1 MTRLLR
7 CARCK
12 RVITRTEWDSFVDR
26 RIYRCCDRM
35 DLKPWTEPGSD
46 ETPVSVWSGSFTVFG
61 VEVKCHVLSDG
72 RRVVERDSMLDL
84 MNAMSATPTS
94 EVDIDELATFVRWQK
109 GFDAP

>member
-1 MTRLLR
+1 MIRLLR
-7 CARCK
+7 CATCK

-26 RIYRCCDRM
+26 RVYRCCDHM
-35 DLKPWTEPGSD
+35 NLEPDSD
-46 ETPVSVWSGSFTVFG
+46 ETPFSVWQGSFRVFG

-94 EVDIDELATFVRWQK
+94 EVDIDELATFARWQK